1 MAVRKKKNNSLF
13 RQINNWLHLWLGLI
27 SGSIVFVICLMACLW
42 VFNHEII
49 DLVIPKKER
58 QYILASSQSLISPSR
73 IVGIADSLYPNAVV
87 RGITYTR
94 DHPISF
100 TLKKKEQEGKG
111 REANS
116 KANAQVHLL
125 HPYTGQYL
133 GLQTEDNSKEAQL
146 REKLN
151 GFFAWTLSGHR
162 FLWLPREIGRPIV
175 NYATLVFSITLITG
189 LIWWYPKKWTKSTRE
204 KSFRIKWK
212 AGWKRINL
220 DLHNVVGFY
229 SFILILLLAIT
240 GMYYGIEW
248 FNRALYWSTNWG
260 TSLAERTS
268 VQSDST
274 KIGQITLFSTTFD
287 REIETILTQY
297 KDPHYLTITYPDK
310 EKKDATISVYIRNDM
325 DRQYNNRYYSFDQYT
340 GTFLPNNISLFNKD
354 FEELSAGEKFRRLNY
369 DIHVGSIWGFPT
381 KMLAFVLTF
390 IAGTLPITGFIIWY
404 NRKWGKKKGSNKL
417 GRESHSGEE
426 INVSNMDVQTTIRK
440 PPIRFRPKSTNL

>member
-1 MAVRKKKNNSLF
+1 MAVRKKKNTSIF
-13 RQINNWLHLWLGLI
+13 RLVSNWLHLWLGLI
-27 SGSIVFVICLMACLW
+27 SGIIVFVICLMACLW

-49 DLVIPKKER
+49 DLAIPKKER
-58 QYILASSQSLISPSR
+58 QYILASSQSLIAPSR
-73 IVGIADSLYPNAVV
+73 IINLADSLYPDAVV

-100 TLKKKEQEGKG
+100 TIHQQGKDDT
-111 REANS
+111 EKS
-116 KANAQVHLL
+116 QPQVHLL

-133 GLQTEDNSKEAQL
+133 GLKMEDNSEEAQL

-151 GFFAWTLSGHR
+151 SFFAWTLSGHR
-162 FLWLPREIGRPIV
+162 FLWLPKDIGRPIV
-175 NYATLVFSITLITG
+175 NYATLLFSITLITG

-212 AGWKRINL
+212 AGWKRVNL

-229 SFILILLLAIT
+229 SFLLVLLLAVT

-260 TSLAERTS
+260 TPLAERTS

-274 KIGQITLFSTTFD
+274 KIDQLALFPKAFD
-287 REIETILTQY
+287 REIQTILTQY
-297 KDPHYLTITYPDK
+297 KDPHYLTITYPDTV
-310 EKKDATISVYIRNDM
+310 KKDATISVYIRNDM

-340 GTFLPNNISLFNKD
+340 GAFLPNNISLFNKD
-354 FEELSAGEKFRRLNY
+354 FYELHAGEKFRRLNY

-381 KMLAFVLTF
+381 KLLAFVLTF
-390 IAGTLPITGFIIWY
+390 IAGSLPITGFIIWY
-404 NRKWGKKKGSNKL
+404 NRKWGKKKGRSKPL
-417 GRESHSGEE
+417 ERKDTHDE
-426 INVSNMDVQTTIRK
+426 MQVQNTEAHATIRK
-440 PPIRFRPKSTNL
+440 TPIRFRPKTTKT

>member
-27 SGSIVFVICLMACLW
+27 SGIIVFVICLMACLW

-73 IVGIADSLYPNAVV
+73 IVGIADSLYPNAVI

-94 DHPISF
+94 DHPVSF
-100 TLKKKEQEGKG
+100 TVKEKDGKG
-111 REANS
+111 KDGGP
-116 KANAQVHLL
+116 KAKPQVHLL
-125 HPYTGQYL
+125 HPYTGRYL
-133 GLQTEDNSKEAQL
+133 GMQVEDNSEEAQL

-151 GFFAWTLSGHR
+151 GFFAWTMSGHR
-162 FLWLPREIGRPIV
+162 FLWLPRDIGRPIV

-212 AGWKRINL
+212 AGWKRVNL

-229 SFILILLLAIT
+229 SFLLVLLLAVT

-260 TSLAERTS
+260 TPLAERTA
-268 VQSDST
+268 VHSDST
-274 KIGQITLFSTTFD
+274 KIDQLAHFPKAFDQQIQS
-287 REIETILTQY
+287 ILTQY
-297 KDPHYLTITYPDK
+297 KDPHYLMITYPDAGQ
-310 EKKDATISVYIRNDM
+310 KDATISVYIRNDM

-340 GTFLPNNISLFNKD
+340 GAFLPNNISLFNKD
-354 FEELSAGEKFRRLNY
+354 FYELGAGEQFRRLNY

-381 KMLAFVLTF
+381 KVLAFILTF
-390 IAGTLPITGFIIWY
+390 IAGSLPITGFIIWY
-404 NRKWGKKKGSNKL
+404 NRKWGKKKGRRTASRDALVADNL
-417 GRESHSGEE
+417 GDQYTATDS
-426 INVSNMDVQTTIRK
+426 TIKK
-440 PPIRFRPKSTNL
+440 PPVRFRPKSTNT

>member
-1 MAVRKKKNNSLF
+1 MAVRKKKNNSVF
-13 RQINNWLHLWLGLI
+13 RLVNNWLHLWLGLI
-27 SGSIVFVICLMACLW
+27 SGIIVCVVCLMACLW
-42 VFNHEII
+42 VFNYEII

-58 QYILASSQSLISPSR
+58 QHILATSESLISPSQ
-73 IVGIADSLYPNAVV
+73 IVGISDSLFPNIRV
-87 RGITYTR
+87 RNITYTR
-94 DHPISF
+94 DHPVSF
-100 TLKKKEQEGKG
+100 TIHVSDIKGMDKEKPE
-111 REANS
+111 
-116 KANAQVHLL
+116 VHLL
-125 HPYTGQYL
+125 HPYSGKYL
-133 GLQTEDNSKEAQL
+133 GLKTEDNSEDAKL

-151 GFFAWTLSGHR
+151 NFFSWALSGHR

-229 SFILILLLAIT
+229 SFILILLLAVT

-248 FNRALYWSTNWG
+248 FNKALYWSTNWG
-260 TSLAERTS
+260 TPLAERTS

-274 KIGQITLFSTTFD
+274 KIGQISRFPKAFD
-287 REIETILTQY
+287 QEIQTILTQY
-297 KDPHYLTITYPDK
+297 KDPHYLTITYPDSA
-310 EKKDATISVYIRNDM
+310 KKDATISVYIRNDM

-340 GTFLPNNISLFNKD
+340 GAFLPNNISLFNKD
-354 FEELSAGEKFRRLNY
+354 FEELNAGEKFRRLNY

-381 KMLAFVLTF
+381 KLLAFVLTF

-404 NRKWGKKKGSNKL
+404 NRKWGKKKGRNKL
-417 GRESHSGEE
+417 GKLSDSTEE
-426 INVSNMDVQTTIRK
+426 MTVAGMDMQTSIRK